1 MSSKIDIKYNGQG
14 CVSQN
19 TLVQYLKGELGGVEM
34 NSVERH
40 LSGCPMCADELEGLS
55 LLDDP
60 KEIITIS
67 ASINSK
73 VDGSVAKGGR
83 IVRLLSPLSAVAS
96 VVLLVGISTLIYYT
110 STLKPE
116 PNIVSESIG
125 EPMPILEEVIP
136 IPPAPPVHAE
146 KKDAEEVQPVKHKVE
161 EESLPIT
168 RQERAE
174 VGEASTKV
182 VANSAQEPRSET
194 GAVRTVRPVA
204 KRSTVS
210 SQPRS
215 NAYHQPIAANAY
227 APKAR
232 LKEKSLYSDLEI
244 EADAVLYDV
253 ENYQPIIVDAASY
266 LADDEEPELEEGAVF
281 VVVEEM
287 PRFNGGDINNF
298 RDYINKNLRY
308 PEYAA
313 ESSIQG
319 RVILSFVVEPTG
331 KVSDVKVLRGVNPY
345 LDKEAVRV
353 IESSPLWEP
362 GRQRGTPVRVSFII
376 PVIFILR

>member
-1 MSSKIDIKYNGQG
+1 
-14 CVSQN
+14 
-19 TLVQYLKGELGGVEM
+19 VE
-34 NSVERH
+34 
-40 LSGCPMCADELEGLS
+40 A
-55 LLDDP
+55 
-60 KEIITIS
+60 
-67 ASINSK
+67 
-73 VDGSVAKGGR
+73 
-83 IVRLLSPLSAVAS
+83 
-96 VVLLVGISTLIYYT
+96 
-110 STLKPE
+110 
-116 PNIVSESIG
+116 
-125 EPMPILEEVIP
+125 
-136 IPPAPPVHAE
+136 
-146 KKDAEEVQPVKHKVE
+146 
-161 EESLPIT
+161 
-168 RQERAE
+168 
-174 VGEASTKV
+174 GEASTKV
-182 VANSAQEPRSET
+182 VAKSAQEPRSET
-194 GAVRTVRPVA
+194 GAVRTVRPAA